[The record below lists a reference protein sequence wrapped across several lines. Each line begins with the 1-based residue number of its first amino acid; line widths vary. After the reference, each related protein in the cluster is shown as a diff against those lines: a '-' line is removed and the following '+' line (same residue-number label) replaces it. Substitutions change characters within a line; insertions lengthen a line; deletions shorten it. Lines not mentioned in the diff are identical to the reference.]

1 MNRLRSKF
9 ILTTLMVG
17 ALVVAVPVLAHS
29 HGDRG
34 CGHMSHM
41 GGYGGPAAGVEHMAK
56 RLDLSAD
63 QLTSVRSIVDKNRPQ
78 LRSLRDQMAANHKQL
93 RALAEDAAQ
102 DPGKLRAIADAQ
114 GKTIAD
120 MIVLRTQM
128 REDIDKVLS
137 DKQREKLHH
146 MHGKDHWEHDED

>member
-1 MNRLRSKF
+1 MNRLRSKL

-17 ALVVAVPVLAHS
+17 GLGMAVPVLAHS
-29 HGDRG
+29 HGERG

-41 GGYGGPAAGVEHMAK
+41 GVYGDPEARIVHMAK

-63 QLTSVRSIVDKNRPQ
+63 QLASVRSIVDKARPQ

-93 RALAEDAAQ
+93 RKLDKDATPDAGQ
-102 DPGKLRAIADAQ
+102 LRSIADAQ
-114 GKTIAD
+114 GKAIAD
-120 MIVLRTQM
+120 MIVLRTDM
-128 REDIDKVLS
+128 RSEIDKVLT

-146 MHGKDHWEHDED
+146 MPGKDK